1 VQQYIPTNGILC
13 ITIYQGL
20 FMQELHIKT
29 KQQLS
34 QLCDQLRG
42 SEWLALDTEFI
53 RDKSYYP
60 KFCLLQISNGTV
72 AASVDPL
79 AIDDLSELVDV
90 IYDNS
95 IVKIFH
101 AGRQD
106 LEIFY
111 LLWKKLPQ
119 PLFDTQLAATLLGLG
134 EQIGYANLVQKI
146 TGRQLDKGHSRTDW
160 SQRPLNQE
168 QLRYALDDVI
178 YLGDV
183 YLEISAKLKSLG
195 REPWLQEDFAELA
208 SPATYT
214 IDPDTMWQRI
224 KGNQRLK
231 GIQLAVLQRIAA
243 WREQQAERADRPR
256 RWILK
261 DEILIDLARRQP
273 KDTNSLEQIR
283 GLEPGSI
290 KRNGAAILKLIAE
303 ATTVP
308 KDKWP
313 QAKKRAAALT
323 PNQEAIT
330 DLLQCCLRLI
340 AEQEEITPSALASRK
355 DLELLATGNRDSELM
370 HGWRKALVGDILI
383 QVLEGSAKPILED
396 GKLRIKR
403 D

>member
-1 VQQYIPTNGILC
+1 
-13 ITIYQGL
+13 
-20 FMQELHIKT
+20 MQELHIKT
-29 KQQLS
+29 QQQLPE
-34 QLCDQLRG
+34 LCAQLRG
-42 SEWLALDTEFI
+42 SAWLALDTEFI

-79 AIDDLSELVDV
+79 AIDDLSELVDI

-106 LEIFY
+106 LEIFH

-119 PLFDTQLAATLLGLG
+119 PLFDTQLAATILGLG

-146 TGRQLDKGHSRTDW
+146 TGRELDKGHSRTDW
-160 SQRPLNQE
+160 SQRPLNQD

-183 YLEISAKLKSLG
+183 YLDISAKLKALG
-195 REPWLQEDFAELA
+195 REPWLEEDFAELA

-231 GIQLAVLQRIAA
+231 GAQLAVLQKIAA

-256 RWILK
+256 RWIMK

-273 KDTNSLEQIR
+273 KEIKALEQIR
-283 GLEPGSI
+283 GLEPGAI
-290 KRNGAAILKLIAE
+290 KRHGDTLIKLIAE
-303 ATTVP
+303 ATTVA
-308 KDKWP
+308 KEKWP
-313 QAKKRAAALT
+313 QAKKRSAALT

-340 AEQEEITPSALASRK
+340 AEQEEITPSALAGRK
-355 DLELLATGNRDSELM
+355 ELESLVTDNQNSELL
-370 HGWRKALVGDILI
+370 HGWRKSLVGDILLD
-383 QVLEGSAKPILED
+383 VLEGRTKPEIMAGRVRLKQ
-396 GKLRIKR
+396 G
-403 D
+403 